1 MRRGTRLALG
11 ERLVLSVVLAS
22 VATLAAPPETHAGS
36 AASAVLLPWP
46 SGPSASETALSGGL
60 AVLRARGSLMIRV
73 PASEFVMGSTSE
85 EIIDSTV
92 LCQREPLGASC
103 DERSFADEMLA
114 HRVRL
119 SAFFLDRREVTVAE
133 FEACVRVG
141 RCKPPPFDR
150 GARRF
155 KQPNYPVSLVT
166 WDDAQAFCAF
176 RGARLATEAEFE
188 RAARGPS
195 GRRFPWGQSPN
206 TRLANHGRLGI
217 DLTDDRDGF
226 SELSPVGSFEA
237 GRTPDGF
244 LDLAGNVAEWVQD
257 RYATQYPDSE
267 QDDPQGPD
275 ATQATSAR
283 VVRGGSYESPMAWL
297 RGAARGAY
305 LPSERRPSLGFRCAR
320 SQQRASASERQT
332 QTHELR

>member
-1 MRRGTRLALG
+1 MKRGMRLAWR
-11 ERLVLSVVLAS
+11 ERLVLSVALAS
-22 VATLAAPPETHAGS
+22 LLSLAAPPETHADS
-36 AASAVLLPWP
+36 ANSSVPLPWP
-46 SGPSASETALSGGL
+46 TAHNPVETALSGGL

-73 PASEFVMGSTSE
+73 PASQFIMGSTST

-92 LCQREPLGASC
+92 LCEREPLGTTC
-103 DERSFADEMLA
+103 DERSFADESLA

-119 SAFFLDRREVTVAE
+119 SGFFLDRREVTVAE

-141 RCKPPPFDR
+141 RCKSPPFER

-155 KQPNYPVSLVT
+155 KQPNYPITLVT

-176 RGARLATEAEFE
+176 RGARLPTEAEFE

-195 GRRFPWGQSPN
+195 GRRFPWGELPN

-217 DLTDDRDGF
+217 DLTDDADGF
-226 SELSPVGSFEA
+226 SELSPVGSFSA

-244 LDLAGNVAEWVQD
+244 LDLAGNAAEWVQD
-257 RYATQYPDSE
+257 RYATQYPDAE
-267 QDDPQGPD
+267 QEDPQGPD
-275 ATQATSAR
+275 AAQATSAR

-320 SQQRASASERQT
+320 SQSGTSARDR